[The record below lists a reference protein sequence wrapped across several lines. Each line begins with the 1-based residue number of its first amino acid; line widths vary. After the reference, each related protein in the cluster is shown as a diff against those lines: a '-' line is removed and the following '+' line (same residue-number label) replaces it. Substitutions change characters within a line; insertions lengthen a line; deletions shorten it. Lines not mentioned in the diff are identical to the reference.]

1 MSHHILRVVSKGW
14 RLEGEGIPSSMD
26 IDDDDVI
33 HSVVSEDVVLI
44 SSSMGIDDED
54 DKSSSIS
61 TSVQP
66 PITMTV
72 ETSWISVHIP
82 PV

>member
-1 MSHHILRVVSKGW
+1 
-14 RLEGEGIPSSMD
+14 MD
-26 IDDDDVI
+26 IYDEDVDDDVI

-61 TSVQP
+61 TSPQR

-72 ETSWISVHIP
+72 ETSWTYVHIP